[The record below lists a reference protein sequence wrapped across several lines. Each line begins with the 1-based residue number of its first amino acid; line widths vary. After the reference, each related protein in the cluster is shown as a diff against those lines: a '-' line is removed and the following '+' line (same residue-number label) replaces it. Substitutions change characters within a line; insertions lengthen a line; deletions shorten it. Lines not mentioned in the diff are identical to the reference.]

1 MWCNRPLKR
10 LSTQPN
16 CRLPPA
22 CRSWENVPHL
32 GPMCCGTDRPHRR
45 HQQSLNPRMVTLHRL
60 FILSFPPIF
69 HPTSSTQ
76 FSMTCSFI
84 HDPSHV
90 SLDLSFQKHPTFPPP
105 HHSLQNRILPSRLP
119 IFILHAGTVHPFNY
133 LIQCRRYYFLVPL
146 SPDAVPSLLG
156 ACSVR
161 CFIRGLPVASI
172 FRASGTFL

>member
-1 MWCNRPLKR
+1 MSMWCNRPLKR

-60 FILSFPPIF
+60 FIISSPPIF

-76 FSMTCSFI
+76 FTMTCSFI

-90 SLDLSFQKHPTFPPP
+90 SPDLSFQKHPSTNPPP
-105 HHSLQNRILPSRLP
+105 PQSAKPHSPFPASNIHSTRTLP
-119 IFILHAGTVHPFNY
+119 IPLTTLFN
-133 LIQCRRYYFLVPL
+133 VG
-146 SPDAVPSLLG
+146 DT
-156 ACSVR
+156 
-161 CFIRGLPVASI
+161 I
-172 FRASGTFL
+172 F